1 VQQGKGKHRYKME
14 KENGKFGGKRIKW
27 TSETTARSRRK
38 GGGQM
43 YGGRVRER
51 KVLELEEIK

>member
-1 VQQGKGKHRYKME
+1 ME
-14 KENGKFGGKRIKW
+14 KEKGKFGGKGIKR
-27 TSETTARSRRK
+27 SETTARSRRN

-51 KVLELEEIK
+51 TVWELEEIK